1 MHIPVKRATPGYF
14 GNTSM
19 MANHT
24 ENDSDP
30 KHVGPFLRCLEKED
44 HTVLGGEM

>member
-1 MHIPVKRATPGYF
+1 MHILVIRATPRYF

-19 MANHT
+19 MANHA

-44 HTVLGGEM
+44 YTVLGWEM